1 MVETLIAEQPLI
13 VSVMLGALSAG
24 LLFGW
29 LQTGKKQA
37 AVAGLIMALLIPV
50 AWTVAARWETDR
62 EQIETLIRA
71 TADAVQRN
79 DVEAAVQIIGDPATK
94 ATARSELSK
103 FTFEMAAVNK
113 IRSIDV
119 IEGTF
124 PLEADVDLS
133 VKVDVSHSSGNLR
146 NVRVLR
152 RLLLRLE
159 KSGDSWVVTEYRHTP
174 ITGQPDQYS
183 PLPNQS
189 SIP

>member
-1 MVETLIAEQPLI
+1 
-13 VSVMLGALSAG
+13 
-24 LLFGW
+24 
-29 LQTGKKQA
+29 
-37 AVAGLIMALLIPV
+37 
-50 AWTVAARWETDR
+50 
-62 EQIETLIRA
+62 
-71 TADAVQRN
+71 
-79 DVEAAVQIIGDPATK
+79 
-94 ATARSELSK
+94 
-103 FTFEMAAVNK
+103 MAAVNK

-124 PLEADVDLS
+124 PLEADVDMS

-159 KSGDSWVVTEYRHTP
+159 KSDDSWVVTEYRHTP